1 MFSAG
6 VAALSKNMRQGCLMA
21 YALPRKA
28 GGKSI
33 YFDRTA

>member
-1 MFSAG
+1 M
-6 VAALSKNMRQGCLMA
+6 LQGCLMA
-21 YALPRKA
+21 YALPLKA